1 MFDLC
6 PKTGESCGVIFSLAL
21 FAKKNLIIQ
30 CILMNNKRL
39 DFSRN
44 ASKKKR
50 FDRLFGQQRIYTEP
64 MLDDINGVIFLTG
77 MPHFN
82 RLCIQ
87 RKWLAT
93 MSFFAH

>member
-1 MFDLC
+1 
-6 PKTGESCGVIFSLAL
+6 
-21 FAKKNLIIQ
+21 
-30 CILMNNKRL
+30 MNNKRL
-39 DFSRN
+39 DFEAVEMPPRRN
-44 ASKKKR
+44 VLIGSLGNKE
-50 FDRLFGQQRIYTEP
+50 YTEP

-93 MSFFAH
+93 MSFFCTLDTFI